1 MIDNTQE
8 LDLAGLPLELD
19 ADEVPLLDF
28 AGAALPPSDLLEPE
42 LDFESLL
49 PESDFEEEESEEE
62 DDEALLS
69 ALAASL

>member
-1 MIDNTQE
+1 M
-8 LDLAGLPLELD
+8 AGLPLELD

-28 AGAALPPSDLLEPE
+28 AGVALPPSDLPEPE

-49 PESDFEEEESEEE
+49 LESDFEEEESEEE